1 MLACIYSALL
11 PFACSEL
18 AVLFC
23 RKNAYDGETEYFVVV
38 REKQQR
44 EEQHVQEQIE
54 RGVSKAMPAPCAHL
68 HWPM

>member
-1 MLACIYSALL
+1 M
-11 PFACSEL
+11 
-18 AVLFC
+18 FC